1 MSLNDSLF
9 GEEDQKWEAYYQQLV
24 AQGRLKPEVQQN
36 QKCGILLS
44 QPTKPNKESK

>member
-24 AQGRLKPEVQQN
+24 AQGRLKPEVQQG
-36 QKCGILLS
+36 QVCSIIKT